1 MADLFPGGAFGYRSP
16 FPTDRPMALR
26 QLASHTSGLP
36 RETPFVCVHCN
47 ETEAMILAAVKQQWL
62 VNDPGTRFHY
72 SNLGFAVLGRALG
85 HAAGQSYEAL
95 IQSRI
100 LQPLNMTTATFTT
113 PTDLSG
119 VAVGLTSEG
128 SAGILRHG
136 DGWGAP
142 CGDLLASSADMA
154 KWLMLFARRREPR
167 SSDQI
172 VDGSTL
178 TEMLQPVVMLRDGS
192 SAVGSPFEFKC
203 ALPVTPTHPTPR
215 AHTKVLRGQ
224 VLERAVAE
232 EQAGR
237 RSRLPQLPHALRG
250 PRPRPLHLRAD
261 RKSHDRRRNP
271 GGAASE
277 MNSSG
282 CGQDPV
288 PEDSV
293 WTIPAAD
300 ILTAALQEIL
310 WSHQPRTPIAEAQ
323 RLVGDYFG
331 DWSVEQLD
339 ASTLQAR
346 LGVISAF
353 VAKTLA
359 ALLPPISTA
368 KIADRP
374 TRPH

>member
-1 MADLFPGGAFGYRSP
+1 MRVVLPLALLVAARSGTVRGQDVYEPCPRLPDPSWADEATIMADSRWVEAVERVDQLLENATRTHALPGLVATVTVGRRRAWFKGYGKRDAREAASPPPAEDDLVWIASITKTFTALLLFQLRDEGLVSLDSAVADLFPGGAFGYRSP
-16 FPTDRPMALR
+16 YPTDRPMTLR

-95 IQSRI
+95 IQSRC

-113 PTDLSG
+113 PADLSG

-154 KWLMLFARRREPR
+154 KWLMLFARRRGPR
-167 SSDQI
+167 RTAEDRYYPMRNI
-172 VDGSTL
+172 IDGSTV

-203 ALPVTPTHPTPR
+203 ALPVTPTHPTPH
-215 AHTKVLRGQ
+215 AHTKVL
-224 VLERAVAE
+224 L
-232 EQAGR
+232 
-237 RSRLPQLPHALRG
+237 
-250 PRPRPLHLRAD
+250 
-261 RKSHDRRRNP
+261 
-271 GGAASE
+271 
-277 MNSSG
+277 
-282 CGQDPV
+282 
-288 PEDSV
+288 
-293 WTIPAAD
+293 
-300 ILTAALQEIL
+300 
-310 WSHQPRTPIAEAQ
+310 
-323 RLVGDYFG
+323 
-331 DWSVEQLD
+331 
-339 ASTLQAR
+339 
-346 LGVISAF
+346 
-353 VAKTLA
+353 
-359 ALLPPISTA
+359 
-368 KIADRP
+368 
-374 TRPH
+374 